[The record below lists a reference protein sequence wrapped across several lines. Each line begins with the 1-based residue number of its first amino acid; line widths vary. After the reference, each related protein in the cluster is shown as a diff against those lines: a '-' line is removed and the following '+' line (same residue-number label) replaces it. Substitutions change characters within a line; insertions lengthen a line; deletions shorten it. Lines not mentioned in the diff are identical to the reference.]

1 MSGINERTRRRI
13 ALLAGDDLEGV
24 DAEETRQSVE
34 SCPNCR
40 GHWTRVR
47 GCLDVL
53 ERAGKRAE
61 PAPMPSLWPAI
72 EAQLNRPVVRAP
84 ERFNGWVPAL
94 SMAAACIALLIA
106 GQKDVALPQDAVDGS
121 WATASPPVFR
131 LPPDAQPGDDPQ
143 GTVERYDAGLS
154 PGLWLDE
161 SEDPAELF
169 RRFGVPQGPSPASAR

>member
-1 MSGINERTRRRI
+1 MSGINERTKRQI

-24 DAEETRQSVE
+24 PAEEAQRSVD

-53 ERAGKRAE
+53 ERVGKQAE
-61 PAPMPSLWPAI
+61 PASGSSLWPVI
-72 EAQLNRPVVRAP
+72 EAQLCRPVVRAP

-106 GQKDVALPQDAVDGS
+106 GQMDARPPQDAVDES
-121 WATASPPVFR
+121 WVTTSRPMVRLAPSPSGDLDFR
-131 LPPDAQPGDDPQ
+131 M
-143 GTVERYDAGLS
+143 VR
-154 PGLWLDE
+154 
-161 SEDPAELF
+161 DPA
-169 RRFGVPQGPSPASAR
+169 GQAMVPWSSLGGTRNPATEYVRQFWAPYDSRSAR